1 MEPAPRYAIYFVPAP
16 QSKLYRY
23 GSSILGYDCYTGAPV
38 DFPQEFGAGAVNWN
52 ELTAAPRYGF
62 HATLKAPFHLSP
74 SCTERQLVNA
84 LQNFAGLGHAIRKFA
99 PTVRLISGFFAVVPL
114 EAETPLDAL
123 ATSCTT
129 LFDAYR
135 APMSPR
141 ERARRVALG
150 LNRTQIQN
158 LDRWGHPYVL
168 SEFRFHMTL
177 TGAVPPSRRK
187 AIVEALLDGFHRM
200 GVESSIAIDRLALVK
215 QETPDAAF
223 RLVSEFEAQHRIT
236 GRPRSRTAR
245 REPSRSRVGAAAIQP
260 IIAVGRLGAR
270 SRPGNRM
277 EIENRNWGEDM
288 SDAAATST
296 AGPTVGQIY
305 KVALASIVG
314 SVIEQYDF
322 LVTGVIAAT
331 VWGGIFFKLPGL
343 AAVAA
348 AISVYGLGII
358 IRPVGAYIFGNIAD
372 VYGRKDAMV
381 YALVLMGVAT
391 LAIGL
396 TPTYDSIGV
405 IAPVLLIVFRLLQ
418 GISFGAEF
426 GTASTWVVEQAA
438 RSKYRAFW
446 GAWVGFAIPI
456 GLLLGFGSVI
466 FVKSLMTPEDFTSWG
481 WRIFFVVGFLVAI
494 VGLIIRTRT
503 MDSFVFE
510 QHKAQIAILKYPASQ
525 VWREMPWT
533 ILRTSLVN
541 AMFGGAFFLYFVFGT
556 GYMKAVGFPGNQ
568 PEEIGLI
575 AAAFMLVFMIIGSFL
590 ADYINR
596 RTILLTAA
604 VVLLIFALPYFYLV
618 NTGSFLLA
626 TIAEIIGFGFV
637 FGFGY
642 GAIPTFY
649 TENFPTRY
657 RASGASA
664 AYQIAQVYGGG
675 LIPIV
680 AGQILRAYGV
690 HDAYLYIGLLVM
702 CYAVAAM
709 VAIIRTPETKGANL
723 EN

>member
-1 MEPAPRYAIYFVPAP
+1 M
-16 QSKLYRY
+16 
-23 GSSILGYDCYTGAPV
+23 
-38 DFPQEFGAGAVNWN
+38 
-52 ELTAAPRYGF
+52 
-62 HATLKAPFHLSP
+62 
-74 SCTERQLVNA
+74 
-84 LQNFAGLGHAIRKFA
+84 
-99 PTVRLISGFFAVVPL
+99 
-114 EAETPLDAL
+114 
-123 ATSCTT
+123 
-129 LFDAYR
+129 
-135 APMSPR
+135 
-141 ERARRVALG
+141 
-150 LNRTQIQN
+150 
-158 LDRWGHPYVL
+158 
-168 SEFRFHMTL
+168 
-177 TGAVPPSRRK
+177 
-187 AIVEALLDGFHRM
+187 
-200 GVESSIAIDRLALVK
+200 
-215 QETPDAAF
+215 
-223 RLVSEFEAQHRIT
+223 
-236 GRPRSRTAR
+236 
-245 REPSRSRVGAAAIQP
+245 
-260 IIAVGRLGAR
+260 
-270 SRPGNRM
+270 
-277 EIENRNWGEDM
+277 
-288 SDAAATST
+288 
-296 AGPTVGQIY
+296 
-305 KVALASIVG
+305 ALASIVG

-372 VYGRKDAMV
+372 VYGRRDAMV

-466 FVKSLMTPEDFTSWG
+466 FVKSLMTPEDFTAWG
-481 WRIFFVVGFLVAI
+481 WRIFFFVGFLVAI

-510 QHKAQIAILKYPASQ
+510 QHKAQVAILKYPASQ

-556 GYMKAVGFPGNQ
+556 GYMKAVGFTGNQ

-604 VVLLIFALPYFYLV
+604 AVFLIFALPYS
-618 NTGSFLLA
+618 TWS
-626 TIAEIIGFGFV
+626 
-637 FGFGY
+637 
-642 GAIPTFY
+642 IPA
-649 TENFPTRY
+649 
-657 RASGASA
+657 AS
-664 AYQIAQVYGGG
+664 
-675 LIPIV
+675 
-680 AGQILRAYGV
+680 
-690 HDAYLYIGLLVM
+690 
-702 CYAVAAM
+702 C
-709 VAIIRTPETKGANL
+709 
-723 EN
+723 